1 MENRALDNAIEH
13 ENQEGKPPMKSKNR
27 WKDLSPARR
36 AVLVGLAAVQ
46 LLLQGIALRD
56 LAARGQHRING
67 SKKLWVAATF
77 INFAGPLGY
86 LRWGRKQP

>member
-1 MENRALDNAIEH
+1 
-13 ENQEGKPPMKSKNR
+13 MKSKNR

-36 AVLVGLAAVQ
+36 AALVGLAAVQ
-46 LLLQGIALRD
+46 LLLQGFALRD

-77 INFAGPLGY
+77 INFAGPLAY